1 MKRARV
7 HKPNGATA
15 QPRGRKRLDKP
26 RAPKPIWDEILA
38 IACQIPAP
46 DFEKLPTDLSAKHDH
61 YLYGSRH
68 FEQEGFVALM
78 LARPRR

>member
-1 MKRARV
+1 MKRTRA
-7 HKPNGATA
+7 HKPNGAIA
-15 QPRGRKRLDKP
+15 QPRGRKRLAEP

-61 YLYGSRH
+61 YLYGSH
-68 FEQEGFVALM
+68 
-78 LARPRR
+78 RP